1 MTRNSTLFT
10 CGIQNIT
17 TILAWFIWRGG
28 KNTQK
33 EIESERECQEDRSR
47 EINER
52 WTRRKIYEWK
62 LAPFSLTKLFSR
74 WIEECCFFPCV
85 CACRLLLVS
94 VFFISLFYSN
104 AIFGCFFSRVS
115 CVAFADGVV
124 VGKFFCVIFGG
135 FKKYCGF
142 FRHLVPFSFFR
153 LLSFFRTKKEGIFVL
168 RPPCAS
174 DYEGREQKTN
184 WYVYKLE

>member
-1 MTRNSTLFT
+1 MNEKGNIRVKTGSLF
-10 CGIQNIT
+10 IDE
-17 TILAWFIWRGG
+17 TIF
-28 KNTQK
+28 KMN
-33 EIESERECQEDRSR
+33 
-47 EINER
+47 
-52 WTRRKIYEWK
+52 RRM
-62 LAPFSLTKLFSR
+62 LFFSL
-74 WIEECCFFPCV
+74 CV
-85 CACRLLLVS
+85 CVS
-94 VFFISLFYSN
+94 FVIGFIFFISLFYSN

-184 WYVYKLE
+184 